1 VRHQSQRGGLPGMEE
16 VVFRQMRTR
25 TRLPHRSTDLY
36 WAAIVR
42 ANVPGSESDSRGA
55 HFVWGGPCV
64 GRFSHTKWATQI
76 RPLPGLQLDLAIF
89 PLTSTS
95 FFFARPSGR
104 SPMPPIPF
112 GLTPRRRRCGLSRAC
127 LPPPA
132 RARANW
138 RTPCRAARACFPLRA
153 AASGAASRAPS
164 AGTRVRSN

>member
-1 VRHQSQRGGLPGMEE
+1 MEE

-42 ANVPGSESDSRGA
+42 ANVPGSESDLRGA
-55 HFVWGGPCV
+55 HFVWGGPCI

-112 GLTPRRRRCGLSRAC
+112 GLTPRRRPCGLSRAC
-127 LPPPA
+127 LPHPRVRAPTGEPLAVQRAPAFPCAPPPPA
-132 RARANW
+132 LPRARPPRGRGYAQ
-138 RTPCRAARACFPLRA
+138 TDCA
-153 AASGAASRAPS
+153 
-164 AGTRVRSN
+164 